1 MAGKDPWGVTRLL
14 IGVRGGALDSI
25 LIDDSTASMD
35 RPRDHDARRCAL
47 KLRER
52 GRNAGPR
59 RYVRAETVSA
69 GRRRE
74 KGRLQRA
81 GTLGAALRRCSRG
94 SRVAQERPAPLW
106 TSHLGACRRP
116 VPARDHP
123 RSGTTGG
130 QVISALPTRGP
141 RSATVSVPAQ
151 IRSSHHCSR

>member
-1 MAGKDPWGVTRLL
+1 MVPLL
-14 IGVRGGALDSI
+14 
-25 LIDDSTASMD
+25 
-35 RPRDHDARRCAL
+35 RPRPAEAVSPPSRCLTPVPLSHPRSLRAR
-47 KLRER
+47 E
-52 GRNAGPR
+52 
-59 RYVRAETVSA
+59 RAETVSA
-69 GRRRE
+69 GRRRG

>member
-69 GRRRE
+69 GRGRGTGTSRRGGGTNSLGTE
-74 KGRLQRA
+74 AVSEGGRVLCA
-81 GTLGAALRRCSRG
+81 LGEGGPYRTEERKA
-94 SRVAQERPAPLW
+94 RV
-106 TSHLGACRRP
+106 
-116 VPARDHP
+116 
-123 RSGTTGG
+123 
-130 QVISALPTRGP
+130 
-141 RSATVSVPAQ
+141 RSA
-151 IRSSHHCSR
+151 

>member
-1 MAGKDPWGVTRLL
+1 MAGKDPWSVTRLL

-69 GRRRE
+69 GRGRGTGTSRRGTNSLGTE
-74 KGRLQRA
+74 AVSEGGRVLCALGEGGPYSTEDRKARVRSLA
-81 GTLGAALRRCSRG
+81 GRSR
-94 SRVAQERPAPLW
+94 
-106 TSHLGACRRP
+106 TSEGM
-116 VPARDHP
+116 P
-123 RSGTTGG
+123 RSTTTPPSMK
-130 QVISALPTRGP
+130 IS
-141 RSATVSVPAQ
+141 
-151 IRSSHHCSR
+151 